1 MVQCGDNMKRNIIF
15 ILCNLL
21 LVEIIF
27 AVDWKMELEKNFI
40 SEESISL
47 GSYEYGNIY
56 TRVKDCLTIKYNLE
70 NKYLQLPEKI
80 WIKYYA
86 DITLPDS
93 MNIYSDFYLRNDGF
107 LYGKIA
113 NEPFSSEPVQE
124 VPVILGNEFSFA
136 IPGVIL
142 YTLEFG
148 EEKFKKNLSFYEKCE
163 KETKVLY
170 HGRVYN
176 DVFVD
181 VKSSSHLVE
190 DNRGI
195 KIDYCGKN
203 LDWYITKR
211 GRELATDI
219 LNEYCFPWVENA
231 DGPGVGEWIEFELN
245 SPQSITYIL
254 NGFVDGHR
262 MHLYKANS
270 RLKEAEI
277 TGWTENGKEIKQNVH
292 FEDFVYFKTVQFSE
306 PVIKFRIT
314 IKEAYPGDKWQD
326 TCISAVMFP
335 VEKK

>member
-1 MVQCGDNMKRNIIF
+1 MVQCGDDMRKIIILIFFSLFSIKNLFCIEWKTELKKCF
-15 ILCNLL
+15 IT
-21 LVEIIF
+21 E
-27 AVDWKMELEKNFI
+27 
-40 SEESISL
+40 SSISL

-56 TRVKDCLTIKYNLE
+56 KRENNILQIKYNLE
-70 NKYLQLPEKI
+70 RFFKPGDYFTSS
-80 WIKYYA
+80 YYENSE
-86 DITLPDS
+86 LPDS
-93 MNIYSDFYLRNDGF
+93 LDIFSDFYLRDDGF

-148 EEKFKKNLSFYEKCE
+148 EEKYKKNLSFYEKCE

-245 SPQSITYIL
+245 SPQLITYIL

-262 MHLYKANS
+262 MYLYKANS

-277 TGWTENGKEIKQNVH
+277 TGWTENGNEIKQNVH
-292 FEDFVYFKTVQFSE
+292 FEDFVYFKTVHFSE

-335 VEKK
+335 VERK

>member
-1 MVQCGDNMKRNIIF
+1 MRKIIILIFFSLFSIKNLFCIEWKTELKKCF
-15 ILCNLL
+15 IT
-21 LVEIIF
+21 E
-27 AVDWKMELEKNFI
+27 
-40 SEESISL
+40 SSISL

-56 TRVKDCLTIKYNLE
+56 KRENNILQIKYNLE
-70 NKYLQLPEKI
+70 RFFKPGDYFTSS
-80 WIKYYA
+80 YYENSE
-86 DITLPDS
+86 LPDS
-93 MNIYSDFYLRNDGF
+93 LDIFSDFYLRDDGF

-148 EEKFKKNLSFYEKCE
+148 EEKYKKNLSFYEKCE

-245 SPQSITYIL
+245 SPQLITYIL

-262 MHLYKANS
+262 MYLYKANS

-277 TGWTENGKEIKQNVH
+277 TGWTENGNEIKQNVH

-335 VEKK
+335 VERK